1 MRDLS
6 AVRVRQV
13 LTGVRT
19 AFGTVILVAL
29 LVAMLAAPA
38 PAGAQPANWIV
49 IPGHAVGEIQLGMTQ
64 QQVLSRL
71 GMPDEISNDRAG
83 DGSTNVYWVYQQG
96 ERNVFVVSWTKRH
109 GDAGGADFIF
119 TDNPRYV
126 TSKGV
131 SFANS
136 TFKDVLT
143 HYGAPDRLTGG
154 SRSTV
159 VLTYEAQGIRFR
171 LDSDGRVTGMTV
183 VPRK

>member
-1 MRDLS
+1 MRI
-6 AVRVRQV
+6 V
-13 LTGVRT
+13 L
-19 AFGTVILVAL
+19 GTVVLIAL
-29 LVAMLAAPA
+29 LAIMA

-49 IPGHAVGEIQLGMTQ
+49 IPGHAVGDIQLGMTQ
-64 QQVLSRL
+64 QQVLNRL

-83 DGSTNVYWVYQQG
+83 DGSVNVYWTYQQT
-96 ERNVFVVSWTKRH
+96 ERSVLVVSWTKRH
-109 GDAGGADFIF
+109 GEAGGADFIF

-136 TFKDVLT
+136 TFKDILT
-143 HYGAPDRLTGG
+143 HYGAPDRLAGG
-154 SRSTV
+154 GRSSV
-159 VLTYEAQGIRFR
+159 VLAYEAQGIRFR

>member
-1 MRDLS
+1 M
-6 AVRVRQV
+6 
-13 LTGVRT
+13 RT
-19 AFGTVILVAL
+19 ALGTVILVVL
-29 LVAMLAAPA
+29 LAALA

-49 IPGHAVGEIQLGMTQ
+49 VPGHAVGDIQLGMTQ
-64 QQVLSRL
+64 QQVLNRL

-83 DGSTNVYWVYQQG
+83 DGSLNVYWVYPQT
-96 ERNVFVVSWTKRH
+96 ERFVFVVSWTKRH
-109 GDAGGADFIF
+109 GDSGGADFIF

-136 TFKDVLT
+136 TFKDVLA

-154 SRSTV
+154 SRSSV

>member
-1 MRDLS
+1 MRIAL
-6 AVRVRQV
+6 
-13 LTGVRT
+13 
-19 AFGTVILVAL
+19 GTVVLVVL
-29 LVAMLAAPA
+29 LAVLA

-49 IPGHAVGEIQLGMTQ
+49 IPGHAVGDIQLGMTQ
-64 QQVLSRL
+64 QQVLYRL

-83 DGSTNVYWVYQQG
+83 DGSLNVYWVYPQA
-96 ERNVFVVSWTKRH
+96 ERTVFVVSWTKRH
-109 GDAGGADFIF
+109 GDPGGADFIF

-131 SFANS
+131 SFASS

-154 SRSTV
+154 GRSSV